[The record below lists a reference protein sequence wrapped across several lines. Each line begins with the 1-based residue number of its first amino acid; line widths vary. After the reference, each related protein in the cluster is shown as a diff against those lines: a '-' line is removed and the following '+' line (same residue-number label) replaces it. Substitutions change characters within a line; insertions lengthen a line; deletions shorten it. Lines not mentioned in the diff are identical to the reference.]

1 MPIGGLK
8 EKLLAALR
16 GGIKTV
22 LIPQDNAKDLA
33 DIPDN
38 VKDGLEIIPVK
49 HVSEVLERALV
60 RAPESIEW
68 DEEAEE
74 AAALE
79 RLCQVVRIRG
89 FRIASMAVETAGE
102 HLNIAL
108 TLEGTRPIAMLQS
121 QLEKLHTVA
130 EVALAAGSVARSRSA

>member
-1 MPIGGLK
+1 MN
-8 EKLLAALR
+8 
-16 GGIKTV
+16 
-22 LIPQDNAKDLA
+22 PQSQPSTPSYTINCRMT
-33 DIPDN
+33 
-38 VKDGLEIIPVK
+38 
-49 HVSEVLERALV
+49 H
-60 RAPESIEW
+60 
-68 DEEAEE
+68 E

-79 RLCQVVRIRG
+79 RLCQ
-89 FRIASMAVETAGE
+89 E